1 MRTTY
6 PMIQFYC
13 ASRKKRVTDATNRQ
27 CEDRLNTVFNELTSQ
42 HGVTMTDTAI
52 GNLSGHTLQMW
63 FNAFVDARKP
73 STINNYLSFL
83 NPFLRWAH
91 NIGYIT
97 TDLSPLLKFVKV
109 PTADS
114 LPEWEQPKDKY
125 LTHADVEKL
134 LKTAGTG
141 VNAKR
146 NRCII
151 ALLLYSGLR
160 VSELCS
166 LTMQSIMDRPLGT
179 LYCKRKGGR
188 WANVFVSTQWYPY
201 LDEYLEG
208 RTDTHDPN
216 APLFRTTRGTPLDRF
231 TVYAAIK
238 PIQKALGQATGP
250 HVLRHTYISEMEK
263 IGGLT
268 IARDLANHK
277 SFNITNRYDHTTDQQ
292 KSDAVESLRW

>member
-1 MRTTY
+1 MKTTY

-13 ASRKKRVTDATNRQ
+13 ESRKKRVTDATNRQ
-27 CEDRLNTVFNELTSQ
+27 CEDRLNTVFNALTQ
-42 HGVTMTDTAI
+42 HYGVVMTDTAI
-52 GNLSGHTLQMW
+52 VNLNGRTLQQW
-63 FNAFVDARKP
+63 FNAFVDERKP
-73 STINNYLSFL
+73 ATINNYLSFL

-91 NIGYIT
+91 DIGYIA
-97 TDLSPLLKFVKV
+97 TDLSPLLKFVKI

-114 LPEWEQPKDKY
+114 VPEWEQPKDKY

-134 LKTAGTG
+134 LEAAGSG

-166 LTMQSIMDRPLGT
+166 LTMKSIMDRPLGT

-201 LDEYLEG
+201 LDEYLAD
-208 RTDTHDPN
+208 RTDTHDPD

-238 PIQKALGQATGP
+238 PMQEALGQATGP

-277 SFNITNRYDHTTDQQ
+277 SFNITNRYDHTTDEQ
-292 KSDAVESLRW
+292 KTEAVESLKW